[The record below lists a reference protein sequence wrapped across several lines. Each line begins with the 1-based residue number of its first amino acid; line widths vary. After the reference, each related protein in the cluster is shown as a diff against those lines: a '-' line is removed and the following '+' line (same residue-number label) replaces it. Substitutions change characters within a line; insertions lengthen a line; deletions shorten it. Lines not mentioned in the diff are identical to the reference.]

1 MAVHQSPQRLIGMT
15 FMSVAP
21 WIKSYPRGVRWDA
34 ELTTMPLHQILERS
48 AAEWPDNPALDF
60 MNRKISYR
68 DLSHLTDQ
76 AARGFQKLGVRP
88 GVHVGLYLPNTP
100 HYVIAFFGVLK
111 AGGTVVNYSPLD
123 AAAVLEHKIEDS
135 RTDFLITLDLAVL
148 YPQMETMLGKT
159 RLKKLIVGSM
169 AEMTSTP
176 DAVTAAM
183 KAAKQLSEI
192 VWDDRHVSFAK
203 LLDNDGSYEVYPI
216 ADPRETIAAL
226 QYTGGTTGLPKGAM
240 L

>member
-1 MAVHQSPQRLIGMT
+1 
-15 FMSVAP
+15 
-21 WIKSYPRGVRWDA
+21 
-34 ELTTMPLHQILERS
+34 
-48 AAEWPDNPALDF
+48 
-60 MNRKISYR
+60 
-68 DLSHLTDQ
+68 
-76 AARGFQKLGVRP
+76 
-88 GVHVGLYLPNTP
+88 
-100 HYVIAFFGVLK
+100 VLK

-135 RTDFLITLDLAVL
+135 RTDFLITLDMAAL

-192 VWDDRHVSFAK
+192 AWDDRHVSFAN
-203 LLDNDGSYEVYPI
+203 LLDNDGTYEVYPI

-240 L
+240 LTHANLTARASRRGRPPAVRRLFWSKGRSACSLCCRHSTSTHLR